1 MAKIIV
7 DVHLKAELLDPQG
20 RAISGALSRLGLTG
34 VTEVRQ
40 GKQFIIE
47 LDGDV
52 TDDMMAKLHELASN
66 LLSNPVIENYELKVL
81 Q

>member
-20 RAISGALSRLGLTG
+20 RAISGALERLGLTE
-34 VTEVRQ
+34 VVDVRQ
-40 GKQFIIE
+40 GKQFVIE
-47 LDGDV
+47 INGEV
-52 TDDMMAKLHELASN
+52 TPEILQKLQELSGN

-81 Q
+81 

>member
-20 RAISGALSRLGLTG
+20 RAISGALERLGLTE
-34 VTEVRQ
+34 VLDVRQ
-40 GKQFIIE
+40 GKQFVIDI
-47 LDGDV
+47 DGDV
-52 TDDMMAKLHELASN
+52 TPDILEKLNKLAGD

-81 Q
+81 

>member
-20 RAISGALSRLGLTG
+20 RAISGALERLGLTE
-34 VTEVRQ
+34 VLDVRQ
-40 GKQFIIE
+40 GKQFVIE
-47 LDGDV
+47 INDEV
-52 TDDMMAKLHELASN
+52 TPEILEKLEELSGN

-81 Q
+81 

>member
-20 RAISGALSRLGLTG
+20 RAISGALERLGLTE
-34 VTEVRQ
+34 VLDVRQ
-40 GKQFIIE
+40 GKQFVIE
-47 LDGDV
+47 INGEV
-52 TDDMMAKLHELASN
+52 TPEILEKLQELSGN

-81 Q
+81 

>member
-20 RAISGALSRLGLTG
+20 RAISGALSRLGLNG

-47 LDGDV
+47 LEGEV
-52 TDDMMAKLHELASN
+52 TEDTMAKLHELASN

>member
-20 RAISGALSRLGLTG
+20 RAISGALERLGLTE
-34 VTEVRQ
+34 VLDVRQ
-40 GKQFIIE
+40 GKQFVIDI
-47 LDGDV
+47 DGDV
-52 TDDMMAKLHELASN
+52 TPDILEKLNELAGN

-81 Q
+81 

>member
-20 RAISGALSRLGLTG
+20 RAISGALERLGLTE
-34 VTEVRQ
+34 VLDVRQ
-40 GKQFIIE
+40 GKQFVIDIE
-47 LDGDV
+47 GDV
-52 TDDMMAKLHELASN
+52 TPAILEKLHELAGN

-81 Q
+81 

>member
-20 RAISGALSRLGLTG
+20 RAISGALERLGLTE
-34 VTEVRQ
+34 VLDVRQ
-40 GKQFIIE
+40 GKQFVIDI
-47 LDGDV
+47 DGDV
-52 TDDMMAKLHELASN
+52 TPDILAKLNELAGN

-81 Q
+81 

>member
-20 RAISGALSRLGLTG
+20 RATSGALERLGLTE
-34 VTEVRQ
+34 VVDVRQ
-40 GKQFIIE
+40 GKQFVIE
-47 LDGDV
+47 INGEV
-52 TDDMMAKLHELASN
+52 TPEILQKLQELSGN

-81 Q
+81 

>member
-20 RAISGALSRLGLTG
+20 RAISGALERLGLT
-34 VTEVRQ
+34 ELLDVRQ
-40 GKQFIIE
+40 GKQFVIDI
-47 LDGDV
+47 DGDV
-52 TDDMMAKLHELASN
+52 TPDILEKLNELAGN

-81 Q
+81 

>member
-20 RAISGALSRLGLTG
+20 RAISGALERLGLTE
-34 VTEVRQ
+34 VVDVRQ
-40 GKQFIIE
+40 GKQFVIE
-47 LDGDV
+47 INGETTPEILE
-52 TDDMMAKLHELASN
+52 KLKELSGN

-81 Q
+81 

>member
-20 RAISGALSRLGLTG
+20 RAISGALERLGLTE
-34 VTEVRQ
+34 VVDVRQ
-40 GKQFIIE
+40 GKQFVIE
-47 LDGDV
+47 INGEV
-52 TDDMMAKLHELASN
+52 TPEILEKLQELSGN

-81 Q
+81 